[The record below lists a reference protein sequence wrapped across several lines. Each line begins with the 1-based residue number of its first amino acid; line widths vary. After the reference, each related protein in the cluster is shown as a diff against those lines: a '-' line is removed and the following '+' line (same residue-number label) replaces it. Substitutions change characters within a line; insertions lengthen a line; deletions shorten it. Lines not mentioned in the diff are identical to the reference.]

1 LAQAMA
7 NPDIRLSEFRL
18 LTDDEIA
25 ERSPAPIAAPPDR
38 LLGDLGG
45 APEALAINTIT
56 YRALDDR
63 ANRWAQRLHHTWGL
77 RAERIGAILLDR
89 GPDLVPAQL
98 AIPRAGGPWLC
109 LAPAHPPAR
118 LTQ

>member
-63 ANRWAQRLHHTWGL
+63 ANRWAHLLHPSCGI
-77 RAERIGAILLDR
+77 RAERIVAILLER
-89 GPDLVPAQL
+89 GPDLVTAQL
-98 AIPRAGGPWLC
+98 AITRAGGTWLC
-109 LAPAHPPAR
+109 L
-118 LTQ
+118 